1 MDHVSTPITPDTARH
16 VLWTF
21 GRDGGFRPGSFTQKL
36 IELIAMA
43 DQANTVRL
51 GASFPEVTKAVALA
65 KYSEDGIDQLQQ
77 IAVGEVAA

>member
-1 MDHVSTPITPDTARH
+1 MENTNTPITPDTARH

-21 GRDGGFRPGSFTQKL
+21 GREGGFRPGSFTQKL
-36 IELIAMA
+36 IELIASA

-51 GASFPEVTKAVALA
+51 GQAFPEVTKAVALA